1 MRTAL
6 TVAFVAAI
14 VAQAAHPTRFQF
26 LPFAVQV
33 WFVVVFVMLRS
44 LSCVVVV

>member
-1 MRTAL
+1 M
-6 TVAFVAAI
+6 TVIFAAAI

-33 WFVVVFVMLRS
+33 WVVVVFVMSFL
-44 LSCVVVV
+44 LSCVVGVNT

>member
-1 MRTAL
+1 M

-33 WFVVVFVMLRS
+33 WVVVFVMSFL
-44 LSCVVVV
+44 LSCAVVV